1 MQIDLNNLTPEIAAY
16 IKSLETKNTELQ
28 SENEKLKQQNANLTE
43 LIVKSQ
49 KKMFGKSSES
59 IGNIEGAEQLTL
71 FNEAEQ
77 EYSAAAPEP
86 TKETLVASHTR
97 KAKRT
102 KEELT
107 EKLEHREMVC
117 DLEDK
122 HCKECGEELVCIGKE
137 FVRSELNII
146 PAQVFVV
153 DIYRK
158 VYKCAKCE
166 EKNLAADIIKAEPP
180 VPVMKKSMATPAT
193 VAYVMQQKYQLG
205 VPLYRQEQYWKS
217 ESVELNRNTLANWII
232 RSSMWFEPLWKRM
245 QEILLKEDIIH
256 ADETPLRVLKRNG
269 QQVDGQSRMWVFCS
283 GQYSEHKMALYYHHA
298 TRSARVVEQI
308 LGDYSGYLQTDGCPS
323 YNAVVRATH
332 IGCWA
337 HARRKWV
344 ECLPKGIDDKNS
356 KSAQA
361 LELIERIF
369 DADRGFEAMPTD
381 EIYAKRQEILKPL
394 LDEYWKLLE
403 TIDAPKGSNLYKAV
417 VYSVNQKQMLN
428 DVLLDGRLELTNNR
442 AERAI
447 KPFVMGRKNWLF
459 SDTDKGAD
467 ASARC
472 YSIIESAKLNDLNV
486 FGYLTHLLTELPK
499 LGTAPTSE
507 QLDTLMPWADSLPDY
522 CK

>member
-1 MQIDLNNLTPEIAAY
+1 
-16 IKSLETKNTELQ
+16 
-28 SENEKLKQQNANLTE
+28 
-43 LIVKSQ
+43 
-49 KKMFGKSSES
+49 
-59 IGNIEGAEQLTL
+59 
-71 FNEAEQ
+71 
-77 EYSAAAPEP
+77 
-86 TKETLVASHTR
+86 
-97 KAKRT
+97 
-102 KEELT
+102 
-107 EKLEHREMVC
+107 
-117 DLEDK
+117 
-122 HCKECGEELVCIGKE
+122 
-137 FVRSELNII
+137 
-146 PAQVFVV
+146 
-153 DIYRK
+153 
-158 VYKCAKCE
+158 
-166 EKNLAADIIKAEPP
+166 
-180 VPVMKKSMATPAT
+180 
-193 VAYVMQQKYQLG
+193 
-205 VPLYRQEQYWKS
+205 
-217 ESVELNRNTLANWII
+217 
-232 RSSMWFEPLWKRM
+232 M

-256 ADETPLRVLKRNG
+256 TDETPLRVLKRNG

-283 GQYSEHKMALYYHHA
+283 GQYSYRKMALYYHHA
-298 TRSARVVEQI
+298 TRSAKVVEQI

-323 YNAVVRATH
+323 YNAAVRATH

-361 LELIERIF
+361 LELIEQIF
-369 DADRGFEAMPTD
+369 AADRGFEAMPTD

-417 VYSVNQKQMLN
+417 VYSVNQKETLN

-486 FGYLTHLLTELPK
+486 FGYLTHLLTELPE